1 MREAEVEGEE
11 VYVIY
16 THIFN
21 MSLLFLF
28 YIQTHI
34 YTRHFTNL
42 QESITYLMVISAD
55 VFKDLVKVSS
65 ITALH
70 RNDIMVII
78 CLDRSVKELS
88 YSTGQ

>member
-1 MREAEVEGEE
+1 
-11 VYVIY
+11 
-16 THIFN
+16 
-21 MSLLFLF
+21 
-28 YIQTHI
+28 
-34 YTRHFTNL
+34 
-42 QESITYLMVISAD
+42 MVISAD